1 MTSINVNFIGFTLFF
16 KNHNCIEELKRQ
28 LASKTA
34 MEAEFEEYKL
44 KTKSELCKTNS
55 RCQNLQTINEYL
67 AKQNKL
73 LETKHSK
80 AVTNSAAGA
89 AAMPAP
95 IVPIGAHKRDA
106 SMRRTTSTLS
116 LHAASNNKKSRWNPS
131 TLLIEN

>member
-1 MTSINVNFIGFTLFF
+1 
-16 KNHNCIEELKRQ
+16 
-28 LASKTA
+28 
-34 MEAEFEEYKL
+34 MEAEFEEYKF

-80 AVTNSAAGA
+80 AVTNTA
-89 AAMPAP
+89 AASIPAST
-95 IVPIGAHKRDA
+95 VPFGALKRDA
-106 SMRRTTSTLS
+106 NMRRTNSTLS
-116 LHAASNNKKSRWNPS
+116 LHAAPNNKKSRWNPS